1 MMKRGL
7 SYFSVGTILLGVLTL
22 FMFHPQAVIAAN
34 PAPDSFTL
42 KSYDNLPSSAMSD
55 LAYGNNT
62 YIAVGYYGAIIKSA
76 DAETWVNVKTKADIT
91 YTGVA
96 DPSSFTFNGVAY
108 GNGLFVVGG
117 SAGVILTS
125 PDGTTWTQR
134 TSNVSK
140 GIGNVEFLQFNGNS
154 AFYATTEGKYLTSAD
169 GITWTSVVPT
179 GLASSDYVTRITVG
193 NNGSR
198 LAIGAGNGKIYS
210 TTNGTTWTV
219 AQPSGPSGP
228 SIGTNMITW
237 MKDRYY
243 ISDPLAYIWTSTDLS
258 TFTLLGAPFKQNSS
272 QYNNQMFNGFY
283 DGTKYYLFGYEA
295 PNYGAV
301 YTSTNGTTWTM
312 QPFKNYFVTQSS
324 MFVNG
329 KYFRLG
335 NEGMMVSPN
344 GSDWSYKWGGAFY
357 EVIHDGSQYVAVGK
371 EGGDGAIWTS
381 GDLTSWSKAALS
393 SRTGAFTAAA
403 YGNNKYVAI
412 GDVSQTTTALATST
426 DGSVW
431 TVRNSINDSTSL
443 TDIAFGNGKFVAV
456 GAGSG
461 SVPKIKTSV
470 DGVVWNEPVLPVQSI
485 DALYTVTYDN
495 NQFIALG
502 YGYDSSG
509 NVDQAS
515 IWTSTDGD
523 TWVNHSGA
531 YPNHTEAFNN
541 IVYDGSKY
549 VLAGYNSTT
558 YEVFSRTSDDLSAW
572 SAPTLTGTYSFY
584 GASTMMGQKGNNIYM
599 VAIDS
604 NNVPGIYYTGDQG
617 STWQDAGVDLSDIDI
632 NAIYALMELNGG
644 IVISGNSQLVMSASG
659 SLAQVDA
666 PTANPT
672 GAGGAVASGTEITL
686 SSATSGAV
694 IYYTTDGTTPTN
706 SSTLYNGAITLTSA
720 TTIKAIAV
728 KPGMTD
734 STVLSESYTIMAQV
748 AAPTA
753 NPAGGEVASGTAV
766 TLSSATSGA
775 LIYYTTDGTTPT
787 ISSTLYSG
795 AITLTG
801 AKTIKAIA
809 VKPGMT
815 DSSVL
820 SESYTIMAQV
830 AAPTA
835 NPAGGEVA
843 SGTAL
848 TLSSAT
854 SGAVI
859 YYTTDGTTPTSSST
873 LYSGAITLTSA
884 TTIKAI
890 AVKPGMTDSSVLSE
904 SYTIMAQVDAPTA
917 SPAGGEVASG
927 TAVTLSSATSGAVIY
942 YTTDGTTPT
951 SSSTLYNG
959 AITLTSAKTIK
970 AIAVKPGMTDSTV
983 LSESYTIMAQVAVPT
998 ANPAGGE
1005 VASGTEVTL
1014 SSATSGAV
1022 IYYTTD
1028 GTTPTISSTLYN
1040 GAITLTSAKTI
1051 KAIAVKPGMTD
1062 SSVLSESYTIT
1073 AQQVAAP
1080 TANPAG
1086 GEVASGTEVTLSS
1099 VTSGALIYFTTDGTT
1114 PTNSS
1119 TLYSGAITLTGAT
1132 TIKAIAAKPGM
1143 TDSTVLSESYT
1154 ITAQQVAAP
1163 TANPAGGEVA
1173 SGTEVTLSS
1182 ATSGALIYY
1191 TTDGTTPTNSSTL
1204 YNGAIT
1210 LTSAKTIKAIAVKPG
1225 MTDSSVLSESYT
1237 ITAQQV
1243 AAPTANPAGG
1253 EVASGTEVTLSSA
1266 TSGAVIYYTTDGTT
1280 PSSSSTLYNGAITLT
1295 SAKTIKAIAVK
1306 PGMTDST
1313 VLSESYMIMAQVAA
1327 PTANPAGGEVASGTE
1342 VTLSSATSG
1351 AVIYYTTD
1359 GTMPTTSSTLY
1370 NGAITLTSAKTI
1382 KAIAVKPGMT
1392 DSSVLSESYT
1402 ITAQQVAAPTA
1413 NPAGGEVASGTEV
1426 TLSSTTSGA
1435 VIYYTT
1441 DGTTPTSSSTLY
1453 SGAITLTSAKTIKAI
1468 AVKPGMTDS
1477 TVLSESYTIST
1488 ANNSSISPK
1497 TASFDKNT
1505 GKQADVVIT
1514 VMLNGNNL
1522 TSISNGV
1529 AYLAAGSDY
1538 TVSGNIV
1545 TLQKDYLATLA
1556 EGTTSLTFNFTAGA
1570 VQTLV
1575 ITVTDTSVPIPGVP
1589 FLQSA
1594 FAGNGEI
1601 NLIWS
1606 PVTGSTGYKIFQRL
1620 SSSEYGN
1627 EIATVSGSVYSYKAT
1642 GLNNGTAYYFVVKA
1656 ANEVGDSAASNELN
1670 ATPKTVPGAP
1680 TDITAVAG
1688 NGQAV
1693 VSFTA
1698 PAETGGS
1705 TITGY
1710 EVTASPGNIVG
1721 VGTTGPITITG
1732 LTNGTAYTFT
1742 VKAINGAGS
1751 SASSALS
1758 NEVTPI
1764 APSAPS
1770 GGGENETPPVITT
1783 PVTNDGVDVF
1793 VNGKVERAGTATT
1806 SIVNGQSV
1814 TTVVIDQK
1822 KLEERLAAEGQGALI
1837 TIPVISSSNIV
1848 IGELSGQMIK
1858 SMEQKQAVL
1867 EFKSGNATYTLPA
1880 AQINIE
1886 SISTQLGASVALE
1899 DIKIQIEIAKPTADT
1914 LRIVENSAAA
1924 GEFTLAAPPLNF
1936 VIRAQY
1942 GDTTVELTKFN
1953 AYVERMIALP
1963 DGVDP
1968 NRITTGVVVEPDG
1981 SVRHVPTKVAKIDQ
1995 QYFAIVNSLT
2005 NSTYS
2010 IIWHPLEFKD
2020 MDGHWAKDIVN
2031 NMGSRMIID
2040 GVGNGAFN
2048 PAAEITRAEF
2058 AAIVVRGLGLKLENG
2073 AGAFS
2078 DVKASDWYSSSVQTA
2093 YAYKLINGFED
2104 GNFRPL
2110 DKITREQA
2118 MTMIAKAM
2126 QITALKD
2133 KLQSKEA
2140 SELLSSFTDAGS
2152 VSKWAVSSAA
2162 DSVAAGIVSGRTS
2175 TRLDPQASI
2184 TRAEV
2189 AAMIQRLLQQSELI

>member
-1 MMKRGL
+1 
-7 SYFSVGTILLGVLTL
+7 
-22 FMFHPQAVIAAN
+22 
-34 PAPDSFTL
+34 
-42 KSYDNLPSSAMSD
+42 
-55 LAYGNNT
+55 
-62 YIAVGYYGAIIKSA
+62 
-76 DAETWVNVKTKADIT
+76 
-91 YTGVA
+91 
-96 DPSSFTFNGVAY
+96 
-108 GNGLFVVGG
+108 
-117 SAGVILTS
+117 
-125 PDGTTWTQR
+125 
-134 TSNVSK
+134 
-140 GIGNVEFLQFNGNS
+140 
-154 AFYATTEGKYLTSAD
+154 
-169 GITWTSVVPT
+169 
-179 GLASSDYVTRITVG
+179 
-193 NNGSR
+193 
-198 LAIGAGNGKIYS
+198 
-210 TTNGTTWTV
+210 
-219 AQPSGPSGP
+219 
-228 SIGTNMITW
+228 
-237 MKDRYY
+237 
-243 ISDPLAYIWTSTDLS
+243 
-258 TFTLLGAPFKQNSS
+258 
-272 QYNNQMFNGFY
+272 
-283 DGTKYYLFGYEA
+283 
-295 PNYGAV
+295 
-301 YTSTNGTTWTM
+301 
-312 QPFKNYFVTQSS
+312 
-324 MFVNG
+324 
-329 KYFRLG
+329 
-335 NEGMMVSPN
+335 
-344 GSDWSYKWGGAFY
+344 
-357 EVIHDGSQYVAVGK
+357 
-371 EGGDGAIWTS
+371 
-381 GDLTSWSKAALS
+381 
-393 SRTGAFTAAA
+393 
-403 YGNNKYVAI
+403 
-412 GDVSQTTTALATST
+412 
-426 DGSVW
+426 
-431 TVRNSINDSTSL
+431 
-443 TDIAFGNGKFVAV
+443 
-456 GAGSG
+456 
-461 SVPKIKTSV
+461 
-470 DGVVWNEPVLPVQSI
+470 
-485 DALYTVTYDN
+485 
-495 NQFIALG
+495 
-502 YGYDSSG
+502 
-509 NVDQAS
+509 
-515 IWTSTDGD
+515 
-523 TWVNHSGA
+523 
-531 YPNHTEAFNN
+531 
-541 IVYDGSKY
+541 
-549 VLAGYNSTT
+549 
-558 YEVFSRTSDDLSAW
+558 
-572 SAPTLTGTYSFY
+572 
-584 GASTMMGQKGNNIYM
+584 
-599 VAIDS
+599 
-604 NNVPGIYYTGDQG
+604 
-617 STWQDAGVDLSDIDI
+617 
-632 NAIYALMELNGG
+632 
-644 IVISGNSQLVMSASG
+644 
-659 SLAQVDA
+659 
-666 PTANPT
+666 
-672 GAGGAVASGTEITL
+672 ASGTE
-686 SSATSGAV
+686 V
-694 IYYTTDGTTPTN
+694 
-706 SSTLYNGAITLTSA
+706 
-720 TTIKAIAV
+720 
-728 KPGMTD
+728 
-734 STVLSESYTIMAQV
+734 
-748 AAPTA
+748 
-753 NPAGGEVASGTAV
+753 
-766 TLSSATSGA
+766 
-775 LIYYTTDGTTPT
+775 
-787 ISSTLYSG
+787 
-795 AITLTG
+795 
-801 AKTIKAIA
+801 
-809 VKPGMT
+809 
-815 DSSVL
+815 
-820 SESYTIMAQV
+820 
-830 AAPTA
+830 
-835 NPAGGEVA
+835 
-843 SGTAL
+843 

-884 TTIKAI
+884 
-890 AVKPGMTDSSVLSE
+890 
-904 SYTIMAQVDAPTA
+904 
-917 SPAGGEVASG
+917 
-927 TAVTLSSATSGAVIY
+927 
-942 YTTDGTTPT
+942 
-951 SSSTLYNG
+951 
-959 AITLTSAKTIK
+959 KTIK

-983 LSESYTIMAQVAVPT
+983 LSESYTITGQQVAAPT

-1014 SSATSGAV
+1014 SSTTSGAL

-1086 GEVASGTEVTLSS
+1086 GELASGTAVTLSS
-1099 VTSGALIYFTTDGTT
+1099 
-1114 PTNSS
+1114 
-1119 TLYSGAITLTGAT
+1119 T
-1132 TIKAIAAKPGM
+1132 TI
-1143 TDSTVLSESYT
+1143 
-1154 ITAQQVAAP
+1154 
-1163 TANPAGGEVA
+1163 
-1173 SGTEVTLSS
+1173 
-1182 ATSGALIYY
+1182 GALIYY
-1191 TTDGTTPTNSSTL
+1191 TTDGTTPTIGSTL

-1225 MTDSSVLSESYT
+1225 MTDSL
-1237 ITAQQV
+1237 
-1243 AAPTANPAGG
+1243 
-1253 EVASGTEVTLSSA
+1253 
-1266 TSGAVIYYTTDGTT
+1266 
-1280 PSSSSTLYNGAITLT
+1280 
-1295 SAKTIKAIAVK
+1295 
-1306 PGMTDST
+1306 
-1313 VLSESYMIMAQVAA
+1313 
-1327 PTANPAGGEVASGTE
+1327 
-1342 VTLSSATSG
+1342 
-1351 AVIYYTTD
+1351 
-1359 GTMPTTSSTLY
+1359 
-1370 NGAITLTSAKTI
+1370 
-1382 KAIAVKPGMT
+1382 
-1392 DSSVLSESYT
+1392 
-1402 ITAQQVAAPTA
+1402 
-1413 NPAGGEVASGTEV
+1413 
-1426 TLSSTTSGA
+1426 
-1435 VIYYTT
+1435 
-1441 DGTTPTSSSTLY
+1441 
-1453 SGAITLTSAKTIKAI
+1453 
-1468 AVKPGMTDS
+1468 
-1477 TVLSESYTIST
+1477 VLSESYTIST

-1514 VMLNGNNL
+1514 MMLNGNNL

-1538 TVSGNIV
+1538 TVSGNTV

-1594 FAGNGEI
+1594 FTGNGEI

-1656 ANEVGDSAASNELN
+1656 ANEVGDSAASNELS

-1705 TITGY
+1705 AITGY
-1710 EVTASPGNIVG
+1710 EVTASHGNIVG

-1732 LTNGTAYTFT
+1732 LTNGMAYTFT

-1770 GGGENETPPVITT
+1770 GGGGNENPPVITT

-1806 SIVNGQSV
+1806 STVNGQSV

-1942 GDTTVELTKFN
+1942 GDTTVEITKFN

-2058 AAIVVRGLGLKLENG
+2058 ASIVVRGLGLKLENG
-2073 AGAFS
+2073 TGAFS

-2133 KLQSKEA
+2133 KLQNKEA

-2152 VSKWAVSSAA
+2152 VSKWAVGSAA

-2189 AAMIQRLLQQSELI
+2189 AAMIQRLLQQSDLI